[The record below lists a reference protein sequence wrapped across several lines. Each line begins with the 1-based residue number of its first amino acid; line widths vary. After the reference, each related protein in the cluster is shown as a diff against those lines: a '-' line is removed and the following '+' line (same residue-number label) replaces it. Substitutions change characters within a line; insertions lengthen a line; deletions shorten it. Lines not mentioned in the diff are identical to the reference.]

1 MPEKGEKSKKA
12 KANATFVQRATR
24 IKIDSFLFRLWAA
37 RKCFSYTYKIQK
49 TPYLHDLKEAI

>member
-37 RKCFSYTYKIQK
+37 RKCFSYTYKIRGEK
-49 TPYLHDLKEAI
+49 HTKNLAEN